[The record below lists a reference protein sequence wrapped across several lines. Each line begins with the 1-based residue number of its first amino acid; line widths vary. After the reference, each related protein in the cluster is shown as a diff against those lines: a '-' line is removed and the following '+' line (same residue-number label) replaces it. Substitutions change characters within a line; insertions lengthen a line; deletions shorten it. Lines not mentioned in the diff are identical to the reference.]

1 MSDREWGCGNP
12 VRDPKNHMITKPGE
26 NFQPFKGD
34 SVLSLVV
41 RRALRLAADDRITDA
56 SITRQIRG

>member
-1 MSDREWGCGNP
+1 
-12 VRDPKNHMITKPGE
+12 MITKPGE

-41 RRALRLAADDRITDA
+41 RRALLLAADDRITDA